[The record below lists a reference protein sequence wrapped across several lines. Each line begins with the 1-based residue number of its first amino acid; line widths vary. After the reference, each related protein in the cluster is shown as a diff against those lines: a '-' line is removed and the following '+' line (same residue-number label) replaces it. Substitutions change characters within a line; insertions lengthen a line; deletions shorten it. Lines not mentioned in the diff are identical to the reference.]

1 MTYEHSTGSLTPGAQ
16 YVYESPD
23 GGETVYAR
31 EVGKTERKLVGM
43 SQKKLDSVA
52 QMKEEQLWAK
62 MCRAAETNNA
72 LQKAMEHC
80 IVLYALGNEQ

>member
-1 MTYEHSTGSLTPGAQ
+1 MIYDDEVGTLTPGAQ

-23 GGETVYAR
+23 GGDTIYAR

-43 SQKKLDSVA
+43 SVKKKTALA
-52 QMKEEQLWAK
+52 KMQEEQLWAK
-62 MCRAAETNNA
+62 MCRAAETNDA